1 MVTQVTIVG
10 TVLANSPPRQ
20 PERIA
25 EVLFGGT
32 RRNVLALLLGR
43 PDQKFYL
50 REIARETGAGL
61 GALQRELAQLVEA
74 GLILRAPHGRQVYF
88 SANTGSPVFEELR
101 SILDKTA
108 GLADVLR
115 SALLD
120 FHERIDAAFVYGS
133 VATGRQTSESD
144 VDLFVVGTLRLGEL
158 LPVLARV
165 QRRVGRA
172 VNATIHRPEELLE
185 KYRAREHFV
194 RRVLERRKLMLIGSD
209 DELARLVGE
218 SLADG
223 V

>member
-1 MVTQVTIVG
+1 VG
-10 TVLANSPPRQ
+10 TALARTPALQ
-20 PERIA
+20 PDRIA
-25 EVLFGGT
+25 ELLFGGT

-50 REIARETGAGL
+50 REIARETGAGI

-74 GLILRAPHGRQVYF
+74 GLILRAPDGRQVYF
-88 SANTGSPVFEELR
+88 KANTGSPVFEELR

-185 KYRAREHFV
+185 KYRAGEHFV

-209 DELARLVGE
+209 DDLAKLVGE

-223 V
+223 A